1 MSQTGARSAFSP
13 FATRNRMSCS
23 SLVDML
29 GRDLRPALL
38 LLQRVAAGVLHPV
51 TAVLLWANLAAG
63 TDDGTK
69 ASGRDAPRASRIAT

>member
-23 SLVDML
+23 SLDML

-69 ASGRDAPRASRIAT
+69 ASGRDAPRASKIAT